1 VFENKGSILAM
12 GGQEGNNAYPT
23 QAGTASSGG
32 KGGDGRIRVDV
43 PKDTPL
49 GNIVPAPYLGST
61 SNEM

>member
-1 VFENKGSILAM
+1 M
-12 GGQEGNNAYPT
+12 GGQEGNNANPT